1 MEFRCGRIVTAKPPR
16 RRHYGEIRY
25 GVPDELPRD
34 AALAASYGGQSR
46 EQPKAASRDLAQR
59 ARNSSDSSWSG
70 RCGKNLKMTEKTK
83 WWHLVLAWGFVGAPL
98 AWGVVQTIF
107 NAAKLFG

>member
-59 ARNSSDSSWSG
+59 
-70 RCGKNLKMTEKTK
+70 TELIRQFTERTLREKS
-83 WWHLVLAWGFVGAPL
+83 
-98 AWGVVQTIF
+98 QDD
-107 NAAKLFG
+107 